1 MLDLRTAREL
11 AGLSQ
16 DALAEETG
24 ITPVTIT
31 HLENGHHKPQKR
43 TREVMEVY
51 FGHELLWNSKSTRAM
66 PMERNAASM
75 SRRQAETNSTLDSM
89 EE

>member
-24 ITPVTIT
+24 ITHVTIT
-31 HLENGHHKPQKR
+31 HLENGHHRPLKYR
-43 TREVMEVY
+43 TS
-51 FGHELLWNSKSTRAM
+51 FSLSSSIDSHSLNLDKSL
-66 PMERNAASM
+66 
-75 SRRQAETNSTLDSM
+75 QL
-89 EE
+89 